1 MSTISKKGSSCEDYV
16 VLLTSI
22 YYSGGA
28 RGRLNM
34 SDTWNNDGAAITIE
48 EGVEW
53 HENH

>member
-16 VLLTSI
+16 VQLISV
-22 YYSGGA
+22 YCSGGA

-34 SDTWNNDGAAITIE
+34 SDIWNNGGAAITIE
-48 EGVEW
+48 EGAGW